1 MKKKEKNVI
10 IDKLAEQLKENAN
23 FYLADISELN
33 AENTTALRRKCFEK
47 EVKLTVVKNT
57 LLQKALEK
65 NGFAETAIY
74 EVLKGATAIMF
85 AAGAA
90 NIPAKVIKEFREK
103 NDKPILKAAYVQESL
118 YIGDGTLDDLVNIR
132 SREELIG
139 EVITL
144 LQSPA
149 KKLVSTL
156 QSAGGTLAGI
166 CKTLESR
173 AAA

>member
-1 MKKKEKNVI
+1 MKKEEKNVI
-10 IDKLAEQLKENAN
+10 IDKLAEQLKENTN

-33 AENTTALRRKCFEK
+33 AEKTTALRRKCFEK

-85 AAGAA
+85 TAGAA
-90 NIPAKVIKEFREK
+90 NVPAKVIKEFRAS
-103 NDKPILKAAYVQESL
+103 NDKPVLKAAYVQESL
-118 YIGDGTLDDLVNIR
+118 YIGDNMLEDLVNIK

-149 KKLVSTL
+149 QNVVSAL
-156 QSAGGTLAGI
+156 QSAGGKLAGI
-166 CKTLESR
+166 CKTLEER
-173 AAA
+173 AA